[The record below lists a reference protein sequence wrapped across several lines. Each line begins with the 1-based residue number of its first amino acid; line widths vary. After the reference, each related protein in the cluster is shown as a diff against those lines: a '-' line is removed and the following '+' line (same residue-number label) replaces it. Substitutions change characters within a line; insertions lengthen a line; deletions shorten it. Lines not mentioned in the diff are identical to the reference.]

1 MAKVR
6 CRKCDICGV
15 YMDEHDFQ
23 FHIRPKIPYIIRY
36 GVPFLG
42 MKKMELC
49 EDCGVQLQIKV
60 DQAVEEARSIKS
72 KENV

>member
-15 YMDEHDFQ
+15 YMDETDFQ

-36 GVPFLG
+36 GIPYAG

-49 EDCGVQLQIKV
+49 EHCGVQLQIKV

>member
-15 YMDEHDFQ
+15 YMDETDFV
-23 FHIRPKIPYIIRY
+23 FRIRPRNPLIILY
-36 GVPFLG
+36 GVPYLG

-60 DQAVEEARSIKS
+60 NQAVEEARSLKS

>member
-15 YMDEHDFQ
+15 YMDEMDYQ
-23 FHIRPKIPYIIRY
+23 FRIRPRNPIIVLH
-36 GVPFLG
+36 GVPYLG

-49 EDCGVQLQIKV
+49 EKCAAQLQVEV
-60 DQAVEEARSIKS
+60 DEARRKYEPS
-72 KENV
+72 KA